1 MPIDTSM
8 YRDSGPDQQPDL
20 LGMYAKHLSLK
31 QMMEEAPIRR
41 QIQQQQLESGRQ
53 EIESGRQTIAI
64 NRQKMDLQEQSL
76 RDQKTAQQIIARHGG
91 NVEKALPEL
100 ASAVS
105 PTMFTTIRQGHV
117 QTLKDIAALDKD
129 RLEMSKVSNEQLFT
143 LTEQAF
149 ALPDEQY
156 AAAWPAIKARAL
168 TLNKELQLP
177 DEPISKDQLRQYGLG
192 LLTTEQY
199 LKAED
204 ERRKRA
210 LEKPAL
216 DKATADA
223 LAAQQKVAG
232 TEPVQPKDKLT
243 IDATA
248 ARDKS
253 NAAHQTVMEGI
264 ARTNANANVTR
275 ANKAGQTS
283 DIVQI
288 GIEEAAK
295 SLANGDLTRLKDITS
310 LRGDQRLAV
319 FTKARQINP
328 TFNLA
333 EVDRKIKMEDYYAN
347 GKGADSLRS
356 FGIFLEHGGAASEAV
371 NQIRLSKMPV
381 INKPINWWREHMSGA
396 PEFTQ
401 LVAAL
406 EPVRKEFESFLL
418 GGRALYAEDRKA
430 AEVIL
435 NENSSPAQIQQALK
449 TMAHT
454 AEARLNEENHRYK
467 KVMGK
472 TSRMLCLRKRSRAR
486 SESVSSSRW
495 ALPPAQ
501 TQRPLCPVSD
511 TCTTDRKSRKS
522 RGSSSGEVPY

>member
-20 LGMYAKHLSLK
+20 LGMYAKHLTLK
-31 QMMEEAPIRR
+31 QLMEEAPIRR
-41 QIQQQQLESGRQ
+41 QMQQQQLEQGRQ
-53 EIESGRQTIAI
+53 ELESGRQTMAI
-64 NRQKMDLQEQSL
+64 NRQKMDLQAQSL
-76 RDQKTAQQIIARHGG
+76 EDQKTAQQIIAQYGG
-91 NVEKALPEL
+91 DVEKALPVL
-100 ASAVS
+100 AGKVS
-105 PTMFTTIRQGHV
+105 PAMFTTIRQGHV
-117 QTLKDIAALDKD
+117 QTLKDIAGLDKD
-129 RLEMSKVSNEQLFT
+129 RFEMSKITNERLFT

-168 TLNKELQLP
+168 ALNKDLQLP

-199 LKAED
+199 LKTED

-210 LEKPAL
+210 GEQPTL
-216 DKATADA
+216 DKLKADA

-232 TEPVQPKDKLT
+232 TEPIQPKDQLT

-248 ARDKS
+248 ARDKA
-253 NAAHQTVMEGI
+253 NAAHQTAMEGI
-264 ARTNANANVTR
+264 GRTNANANVIR
-275 ANKAGQTS
+275 ANRAGQTS

-319 FTKARQINP
+319 FTRARQLNP

-333 EVDRKIKMEDYYAN
+333 EVDRKIRMEDYYAN

-356 FGIFLEHGGAASEAV
+356 FGVFLEHAGAASEAV
-371 NQIRLSKMPV
+371 NQIRLSKMPL
-381 INKPINWWREHMSGA
+381 INKPMNWWRQNMSGA

-401 LVAAL
+401 LMAAL

-430 AEVIL
+430 AEVIV
-435 NENSSPAQIQQALK
+435 NENSTPAQLQQAFK
-449 TMAHT
+449 TLGHT
-454 AEARLNEENHRYK
+454 AEARMNEENHRYK
-467 KVMGK
+467 KVMGRDLQDAY
-472 TSRMLCLRKRSRAR
+472 SPEALEGAKRIGIK
-486 SESVSSSRW
+486 
-495 ALPPAQ
+495 LK
-501 TQRPLCPVSD
+501 L
-511 TCTTDRKSRKS
+511 
-522 RGSSSGEVPY
+522 GSSSSGANTSALPGVGHMYNGQKVTKVTRIE